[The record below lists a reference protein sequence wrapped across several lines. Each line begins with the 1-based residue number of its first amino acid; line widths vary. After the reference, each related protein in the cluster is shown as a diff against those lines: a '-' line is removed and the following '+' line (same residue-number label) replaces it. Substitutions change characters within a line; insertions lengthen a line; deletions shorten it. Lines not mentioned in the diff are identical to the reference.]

1 MRKFSKT
8 NYPTN
13 FMQLKG
19 LVRFFTVALVLI
31 CIYQLSFTWMVHSHE
46 NKMEDKASAWV
57 KASYATP
64 EQKYAG
70 NLEQQKLYADS
81 LEIIERNQ
89 VRHLLDS
96 TRNDKIGPFGMTT
109 YQKAKNSE
117 LMLGLDLQ
125 GGMSVTMEVGL
136 DGLVH
141 ALSNYSKDASIN
153 QAIDQAKAIKAN
165 DNTDFISLFA
175 DQWKKVSN
183 GKKLAPFFAQKSN
196 KELTYESTDD
206 QVFIYLRKQA
216 KAAFTNTYKILR
228 TRIDR
233 FGLSSPTINPDEAK
247 GIITIELA
255 GVNDAERVRHYLQ
268 STANLQFFEVYNI
281 SEIGADF
288 QKVDGLLAKAG
299 GHADQKDTAAAAAA
313 TTAAATAATT
323 QAPKADTGNTSLS
336 ALEQTATD
344 TNATFADSSK
354 TATGAVDSAK
364 LIREKYPF
372 SSMFL
377 DIARPYQDEQGH
389 VGYPSYVG
397 LVSKADTAKL
407 NKLLASDIVKAAF
420 PSNLVFMYGK
430 PDEKD
435 TKMNG
440 VLTLYA
446 IKTLDNGQARLEGD
460 HITDAS
466 QGNNQMGQVTVNM
479 KMDES
484 GARIWADMTKKNV
497 GRPIAIVLDN
507 IVYSAPNVNGEI
519 TGGSSEITGSYTVA
533 EAQDMANIL
542 ESGKLPAPAK
552 IVQEQIVGPT
562 LGQAAVTG
570 GMISFGLS
578 FVVIFAL
585 MLLYFNTAGWIA
597 NIALTLN
604 LLFTIGVLSS
614 LGFTLTAPGIAALV
628 LTVGMAVDTNVIIFE
643 RIKEELVRGKGY
655 LHAVEDG
662 YKRSYAPVLDAHV
675 TTLLTAIILFYF
687 GLGPVLGFAT
697 TQIIG
702 ILLSLFCGILVSR
715 LVSDIYTNKQRHFN
729 YFTKISKKV
738 FAHRA
743 IPFVKYRKVT
753 YIISIFVVILG
764 VASFFNGFNE
774 GVEFSGGRSYTV
786 KFEKAPNQDKVRD
799 DLKALF
805 KDAPII
811 KTVNVPEQLNITTSY
826 LIHETGKD
834 VDAKVEQELYKGLQ
848 SFLPEATTFA
858 SFKNTY
864 IQSSQTVLPTISK
877 DLKAGATKAT
887 VFAIIVICLYIFIRF
902 RDWRFS
908 LGTIVSLLHDVLVTL
923 IVFSF
928 FRNIVP
934 FPLEID
940 QHFIA
945 AVLTVI
951 GFSMNDTVIVY
962 DRIREDAGILHTLD
976 KETIINKAINET
988 LSRTIM
994 TSLTVFLSILI
1005 LFIFGGEVVRGFAF
1019 AMLIGVIT
1027 GTYSSIFV
1035 AAPILIDFA
1044 KDKPLGKVK
1053 DHSVMERKHHEKLHA
1068 GDAKAN

>member
-1 MRKFSKT
+1 
-8 NYPTN
+8 
-13 FMQLKG
+13 MQLKG

-46 NKMEDKASAWV
+46 NKMEEKAKAWV
-57 KASYATP
+57 KANYATP

-70 NLEQQKLYADS
+70 NLEQQNLYADS
-81 LEIIERNQ
+81 LASIEQERLRQ
-89 VRHLLDS
+89 LLDS
-96 TRNDKIGPFGMTT
+96 TRNQKVGLFGLTT

-141 ALSNYSKDASIN
+141 ALANYTKDPSIN
-153 QAIDQAKAIKAN
+153 AAIDTAKAIKAN

-175 DQWKKVSN
+175 AEWAKVSN

-196 KELTYESTDD
+196 KELTFESTDE
-206 QVFIYLRKQA
+206 QVIAYLRKQA
-216 KAAFTNTYKILR
+216 VAAFTNTYKILR

-255 GVNDAERVRHYLQ
+255 GVNDPERVRHYLQ

-281 SEIGADF
+281 QEIQAGF
-288 QKVDGLLAKAG
+288 QKVDGLLAQTTKAAPK
-299 GHADQKDTAAAAAA
+299 ADS
-313 TTAAATAATT
+313 AATT
-323 QAPKADTGNTSLS
+323 QAPAAAAPAATADTTGNTSLS
-336 ALEQTATD
+336 ALAGGATD
-344 TNATFADSSK
+344 SAASK
-354 TATGAVDSAK
+354 ASGVDSAQ
-364 LIREKYPF
+364 LLRQQYPF
-372 SSMFL
+372 TSKFL
-377 DIARPYQDEQGH
+377 ALAQPYQDPETGG
-389 VGYPSYVG
+389 VRFPSYVG
-397 LVSKADTAKL
+397 MVSKSDTAAL
-407 NKLLASDIVKAAF
+407 NQLFQSEAVKSSF

-430 PDEKD
+430 PDEKNEQ
-435 TKMNG
+435 MQG
-440 VLTLYA
+440 VLELYA

-460 HITDAS
+460 HVTNAN
-466 QGNNQMGQVTVNM
+466 QGNNQFGAVTVNM
-479 KMDES
+479 QMDES
-484 GARIWADMTKKNV
+484 GARTWADMTKKNI
-497 GRPIAIVLDN
+497 GKPIAIVLDN
-507 IVYSAPNVNGEI
+507 IVYSAPNVNNEI
-519 TGGSSEITGSYTVA
+519 TGGNSEITGNYTTE

-570 GMISFGLS
+570 GLLSFGLS
-578 FVVIFAL
+578 FVVIFFL

-604 LLFTIGVLSS
+604 LLFTIGVLCS

-655 LHAVEDG
+655 LHAVSDG

-715 LVSDIYTNKQRHFN
+715 LVSDIYTNKQRHFE

-738 FAHRA
+738 FSHRA
-743 IPFVKYRKVT
+743 IPFVKYRKVA
-753 YIISIFVVILG
+753 YMISVVVVVLG
-764 VASFFNGFNE
+764 IAALFNGFNE
-774 GVEFSGGRSYTV
+774 GVEFAGGRSYTV
-786 KFEKAPNQDKVRD
+786 KFEKAPDQDKVRD
-799 DLKALF
+799 DLKAIFEETPL
-805 KDAPII
+805 I

-826 LIHETGKD
+826 MIHEVGKD
-834 VDAKVEQELYKGLQ
+834 VDAKVTGKLYEGLKP
-848 SFLPEATTFA
+848 FLPEGTSLA
-858 SFKNTY
+858 SFTTNY

-877 DLKAGATKAT
+877 DLKAGATRAT
-887 VFAIIVICLYIFIRF
+887 IFAIIAICLYIFIRF

-908 LGTIVSLLHDVLVTL
+908 LGTIVSLLHDVFVTL

-928 FRNIVP
+928 LKDVVP

-994 TSLTVFLSILI
+994 TSLTVFLTILI

-1044 KDKPLGKVK
+1044 KGKPLGKAK
-1053 DHSVMERKHHEKLHA
+1053 DHAVMERPHHDKLHA
-1068 GDAKAN
+1068 

>member
-1 MRKFSKT
+1 
-8 NYPTN
+8 
-13 FMQLKG
+13 MQLKG

-46 NKMEDKASAWV
+46 SKMEKKASAWV
-57 KASYATP
+57 KANYATP

-70 NLEQQKLYADS
+70 NIELQKLYADS
-81 LEIIERNQ
+81 LELIEKNQ

-96 TRNDKIGPFGMTT
+96 TRNAKVGPFGMTT

-141 ALSNYSKDASIN
+141 ALTNYSKDPSIN
-153 QAIDQAKAIKAN
+153 KAIDQAKAIKAN
-165 DNTDFISLFA
+165 DNTDYISLFA
-175 DQWKKVSN
+175 QEWKKVSN

-196 KELTYESTDD
+196 KEITYESTDD
-206 QVFIYLRKQA
+206 QVLVYLRKQA
-216 KAAFTNTYKILR
+216 KAAFTNTYKILA

-233 FGLSSPTINPDEAK
+233 FGLSGPSINPDEAK

-281 SEIGADF
+281 QEIGADF
-288 QKVDGLLAKAG
+288 QKVDGILAKSGNAAG
-299 GHADQKDTAAAAAA
+299 TEDTTKVASQTAAA
-313 TTAAATAATT
+313 TTPAATADTAS
-323 QAPKADTGNTSLS
+323 KAGGNTSLS
-336 ALEQTATD
+336 ALEKNSTD
-344 TNATFADSSK
+344 TNATFADSDK
-354 TATGAVDSAK
+354 TAGGAVDSAK

-377 DIARPYQDEQGH
+377 DISRPSQDEQGH
-389 VGYPSYVG
+389 VRYPSNIG
-397 LVSKADTAKL
+397 LVSTSDTAKL
-407 NKLLASDIVKAAF
+407 NKILQSDAVKSAF

-430 PDEKD
+430 PDEKNEQ
-435 TKMNG
+435 MRG
-440 VLTLYA
+440 VLELYA

-460 HITDAS
+460 HITDAN

-519 TGGSSEITGSYTVA
+519 TGGSSEISGSYTVA

-570 GMISFGLS
+570 GMLSFGIS

-604 LLFTIGVLSS
+604 LLFTIGVLCS

-715 LVSDIYTNKQRHFN
+715 LVSDIYTNKQRHFE

-743 IPFVKYRKVT
+743 IPFVKYRKVA
-753 YIISIFVVILG
+753 YVISIFVVVLG

-774 GVEFSGGRSYTV
+774 GVEFAGGRSYTV

-799 DLKALF
+799 GLKAVF
-805 KDAPII
+805 EDAPII

-834 VDAKVEQELYKGLQ
+834 VDANVEQKLYQGLKPY
-848 SFLPEATTFA
+848 LPQATTFN
-858 SFKNTY
+858 SFKNNY

-928 FRNIVP
+928 FKNIVP

-1044 KDKPLGKVK
+1044 KDKPLGKAK
-1053 DHSVMERKHHEKLHA
+1053 DHAVMERKHHDKLHS
-1068 GDAKAN
+1068 